1 MKLKDKYK
9 LRQSVYSP
17 TGLVKTGTVVKI
29 ENILESKAR
38 VSDNVGRIFWVQLDL
53 LTPLDDIYFKGE

>member
-29 ENILESKAR
+29 E
-38 VSDNVGRIFWVQLDL
+38 DIFDVWRCMNNGYSL
-53 LTPLDDIYFKGE
+53 FK